1 MKGGNGVSAANEV
14 TLRQAP
20 ENCSPDGEC
29 VIPLTLFAPLP
40 PFNHN
45 FKKISCQEYTEL

>member
-20 ENCSPDGEC
+20 EKCSPDGES
-29 VIPLTLFAPLP
+29 VITLTLFAPLP

-45 FKKISCQEYTEL
+45 